1 MMHKALSVFAL
12 IVVLAVARPAQAQ
25 EPDTKA
31 ARTAV
36 DAWLTLVDTGKYAQ
50 SWETAATFFKNAVP
64 SQKWEAGAKTA
75 RGPFGAFKSR
85 TLKSATTATT
95 LPGAPDGAYVVFDFD
110 ATYENKASATER
122 VTAVREK
129 DGSWR
134 VVGYFIK

>member
-1 MMHKALSVFAL
+1 MVHRTLGVSVF
-12 IVVLAVARPAQAQ
+12 VVLISIAGAQAQ

-31 ARTAV
+31 AKVAADT
-36 DAWLTLVDTGKYAQ
+36 WLTLVDTGNYAQ

-64 SQKWEAGAKTA
+64 SERWQAAANTA
-75 RGPFGAFKSR
+75 RSPFGGFKSR

-95 LPGAPDGAYVVFDFD
+95 LPGAPDGEYVVFDFD
-110 ATYENKASATER
+110 ATYEKKSAAAER
-122 VTAVREK
+122 VTVVREK